1 MVNNY
6 NNWCL
11 RADTPEDRMHWVEIL
26 QMYKEDFA
34 NQEENNRLRR
44 NSSSL
49 SLQSAT
55 ASMVSGNS
63 YRRSQH
69 TLQQKVSEIQTYKDI
84 LFAQIE
90 NLQK

>member
-1 MVNNY
+1 
-6 NNWCL
+6 
-11 RADTPEDRMHWVEIL
+11 
-26 QMYKEDFA
+26 MYKEDFI
-34 NQEENNRLRR
+34 NQDESGHLRR

-55 ASMVSGNS
+55 VSMVSGNS
-63 YRRSQH
+63 YRRTQH
-69 TLQQKVSEIQTYKDI
+69 TLQQKVGEIQTYRDI